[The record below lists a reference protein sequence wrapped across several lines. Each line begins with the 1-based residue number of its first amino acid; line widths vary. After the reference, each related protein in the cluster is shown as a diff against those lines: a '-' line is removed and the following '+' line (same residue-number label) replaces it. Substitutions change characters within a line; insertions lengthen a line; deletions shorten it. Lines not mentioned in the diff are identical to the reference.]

1 MKIIVFGSTGILGKE
16 IVEQLSTNHEIIGVS
31 RSSGDIKA
39 DYTDEK
45 SIIKMYEQIGSFDAM
60 VIVAGQD
67 TQFVSFDKI
76 NASHFKYGF
85 DRKLMGQVNLVL
97 IGMNYINKGGSFT
110 LSSGYLSN
118 YPNAYSM
125 ATSPFNAF
133 IDNFVQSMSTQMANN
148 IRINVVS
155 PAPVV
160 HRADYGTVTSKMV
173 ASAFINSIESSETGR
188 VFKVWNMD

>member
-1 MKIIVFGSTGILGKE
+1 MKIIIFGSTGLLGKE
-16 IVEQLSTNHEIIGVS
+16 IVEQLSENHEVIGIS

-39 DYTDEK
+39 DYMDEK
-45 SIIKMYEQIGSFDAM
+45 SIIQMYEQIGSFDAM
-60 VIVAGQD
+60 VIVAGKD

-97 IGMNYINKGGSFT
+97 IGMKYINKGGSFT
-110 LSSGYLSN
+110 LSSGYLSH
-118 YPNAYSM
+118 YPNAYSL

-133 IDNFVQSMSTQMANN
+133 VDNFVQSMSTQMPNN

-160 HRADYGTVTSKMV
+160 DRADYGTVTPKMV
-173 ASAFINSIESSETGR
+173 ASGFINSIEGNETGK
-188 VFKVWNMD
+188 VFKIWNMD